1 MDMISGASQLPS
13 NPFVVLTFIVAP
25 AILTNASALMVLSTS
40 NRFARA
46 IDRARDLSR
55 QIETARR
62 DGQSSLLER
71 LCNELTLTERRAI
84 LLLSAI
90 RCLYTSLGGFAFG
103 ALLALI
109 GASLAGMNSELVNRL
124 FAVASVAAAVI
135 AVGGLV
141 IGSMFLFQE
150 SRVTVRI
157 IQDRISGLTP
167 HEWQ

>member
-1 MDMISGASQLPS
+1 MLPETAQLSG

-55 QIETARR
+55 QIEAARAEE
-62 DGQSSLLER
+62 DSELLER
-71 LCNELTLTERRAI
+71 LGGELVLTEKRAVLLLRAI
-84 LLLSAI
+84 RAF
-90 RCLYTSLGGFAFG
+90 YTSLGGFAFG

-109 GASLAGMNSELVNRL
+109 GASLADIDLSLVNRAFGL
-124 FAVASVAAAVI
+124 GSVAAAVV

-141 IGSMFLFQE
+141 LGSMVLFQE
-150 SRVTVRI
+150 SRITVRI
-157 IQDRISGLTP
+157 VQDRIKRLSAS
-167 HEWQ
+167 W